1 MTEGPPIPARWTL
14 EALLAAPLQRPVVWA
29 GRSVEA
35 RVRAAL
41 PWPLA
46 APLSPL
52 PAGTGALVVVGGGTL
67 IDEAKAFRAQQAPGV
82 TLVAVP
88 ALWGS
93 GAEAS
98 PVTVLTRGG
107 KKQIT
112 VDARWLPDARVVW
125 PALLEGVPE
134 ARARAACGDAWAHA
148 WEGFLSPL
156 ATPALRAEG
165 ASLLAGLLA
174 LPLAADARWL
184 DASAAACALQARSS
198 VGLVHGLAHALEG
211 PLREEQPEAG
221 WGHARLC
228 ATLLWPVLAFN
239 RQAGQGGPG
248 PDKAAAHCAAHG
260 VDLAAVERTQRA
272 LFDAGAWRSLLP
284 ALERLWPQVLRD
296 PCTRT
301 NCALVRPASLSFFTS
316 FTGGAA

>member
-1 MTEGPPIPARWTL
+1 MIEGPPNPARWTL
-14 EALLAAPLQRPVVWA
+14 EALRAAPLERPVVWA

-52 PAGTGALVVVGGGTL
+52 PAGAGALVVVGGGTL
-67 IDEAKAFRAQQAPGV
+67 LDEAKAFRAREDPGV

-88 ALWGS
+88 SLWGS

-98 PVTVLTRGG
+98 PVTVLTRAG
-107 KKQIT
+107 KKEIT
-112 VDARWLPDARVVW
+112 VDPRWLPDARVVW

-134 ARARAACGDAWAHA
+134 ALARAACGDAWAHA
-148 WEGFLSPL
+148 WEGFVSPL
-156 ATPALRAEG
+156 APPALRAEG
-165 ASLLAGLLA
+165 AALIAGLLA
-174 LPLAADARWL
+174 LPLGADARWL

-198 VGLVHGLAHALEG
+198 VGLVHGLAHALEET
-211 PLREEQPEAG
+211 LRAEQPEAG

-228 ATLLWPVLAFN
+228 STLLWPVLAFN
-239 RQAGQGGPG
+239 RQAGQGGAG
-248 PDKAAAHCAAHG
+248 PDKPAGHCAAHG

-272 LFDAGAWRSLLP
+272 LFDTGAYRALLP

-301 NCALVRPASLSFFTS
+301 NCALVRPGALAFFTS
-316 FTGGAA
+316 FAGGAA